1 MLPRGTGLTGAP
13 VLPVMPGPWTPARR
27 GGVAEVWRGPLAMV
41 ASARKVRGSRPVWL
55 YSRWPCWPCWPG
67 ACREGSGE
75 RRWGMGWHR
84 PHTPSAQRDTGARRQ
99 VSVPP
104 EEAGTGGSGWFEE
117 EKEDAFQVVQEE
129 SGLEEGARLPVGATL
144 SPRRARALWEW
155 QGRTP
160 VTARSFAPRLVL
172 SWMLR
177 EALEGGEPVAY
188 PELLRRAERFG
199 PLVVV
204 RPDGYLVAAPSG
216 RPLQSQGKVRLEE
229 GEFKVGRL
237 VVGAFYYSSFGVLY
251 PVDESLGR
259 METEPW
265 AELGLE
271 RDWLN
276 AALDGAESALGEMV
290 LALAESIHHPI
301 RTVEGLEQLPE
312 TVKQLIASSPE
323 YFQRYGAMSLRD
335 QIREAAR
342 LSTHLLMMYGNAAGT
357 AGTVGRIG
365 ALGAEVPVLVLT
377 AEGELAMMAV
387 SVSAGAVTTTLGA
400 GAGAV
405 SILHM
410 AAAGSG
416 GGLPP
421 PGGPGQ
427 WVHKTPTTK
436 SQDALDYQEQ
446 VTGRP
451 ASQVYMIGTVEFDG
465 FTGLEL
471 QEAKGSNY
479 IKFFN
484 KDGTPRYWYEKSG
497 KFDEL
502 IDQAKAQSRTAER
515 LKLPLIWHVA
525 DAEVVKYL
533 RVIFRRNGNLNID
546 VRHTPPRKKK

>member
-1 MLPRGTGLTGAP
+1 M
-13 VLPVMPGPWTPARR
+13 
-27 GGVAEVWRGPLAMV
+27 
-41 ASARKVRGSRPVWL
+41 
-55 YSRWPCWPCWPG
+55 
-67 ACREGSGE
+67 
-75 RRWGMGWHR
+75 
-84 PHTPSAQRDTGARRQ
+84 
-99 VSVPP
+99 SVPP
-104 EEAGTGGSGWFEE
+104 EEAGTGGSGFFEE
-117 EKEDAFQVVQEE
+117 EADAFQVVQEE

-144 SPRRARALWEW
+144 SPQRARALWEW
-155 QGRTP
+155 LGKTS

-172 SWMLR
+172 SWLLR
-177 EALEGGEPVAY
+177 EALAEGEPVAY

-216 RPLQSQGKVRLEE
+216 RPLQSQGKVRLEA

-251 PVDESLGR
+251 PVDESLQR
-259 METEPW
+259 MDTEPW

-276 AALDGAESALGEMV
+276 AALDGAESALGELA
-290 LALAESIHHPI
+290 LALAESIRHPI
-301 RTVEGLEQLPE
+301 RTVEGLEQLPD

-323 YFQRYGAMSLRD
+323 YFQRYGVMSLQD

-342 LSTHLLMMYGNAAGT
+342 LSTHLLLMYGNAAGT

-377 AEGELAMMAV
+377 AEGTLVV
-387 SVSAGAVTTTLGA
+387 STVAVSAGTVTTTLGA

-436 SQDALDYQEQ
+436 SKDALDYQEQ

-451 ASQVYMIGTVEFDG
+451 ASQVYMIGKVEFDG
-465 FTGLEL
+465 FTGIEL

-479 IKFFN
+479 VNFFN
-484 KDGTPRYWYEKSG
+484 KDGTPKYWYVKSG

-502 IDQAKAQSRTAER
+502 IDQAKAQSKMAKRV
-515 LKLPLIWHVA
+515 KLPLVWHVA
-525 DAEVVKYL
+525 DAEVAKYL
-533 RVIFRRNGNLNID
+533 RVIFRRNGVLNID
-546 VRHTPPRKKK
+546 VRHTPPRKK